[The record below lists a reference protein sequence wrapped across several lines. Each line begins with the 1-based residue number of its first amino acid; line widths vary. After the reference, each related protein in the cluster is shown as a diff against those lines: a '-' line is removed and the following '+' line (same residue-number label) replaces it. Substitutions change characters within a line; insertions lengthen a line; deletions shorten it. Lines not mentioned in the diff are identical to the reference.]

1 MENIEKRVDKIEKE
15 LSEQKKEI
23 MKIQSEI
30 HGSLSNIQTDVIE
43 IKQYIKDNNK
53 IDDLKNG
60 LIEKD
65 VERNT
70 ARIQKLENNQN
81 KLVWTI
87 IVEVIGL
94 VGAATLYFLKIQ

>member
-1 MENIEKRVDKIEKE
+1 MESLEKRVEKIEKE

-23 MKIQSEI
+23 LKIQSEI
-30 HGSLSNIQTDVIE
+30 HGSLSTIQSDVIE
-43 IKQYIKDNNK
+43 IKQCIKDNNK

>member
-1 MENIEKRVDKIEKE
+1 MENLEKRVDKIEKE
-15 LSEQKKEI
+15 LSKQREEI
-23 MKIQSEI
+23 NKIQTEI
-30 HGSLSNIQTDVIE
+30 NGSLSNIQNDLTE
-43 IKQYIKDNNK
+43 IKQCIKDNNK

-81 KLVWTI
+81 KLVWSI
-87 IVEVIGL
+87 IVEIIGL

>member
-1 MENIEKRVDKIEKE
+1 MENLEKRVDRIEKE
-15 LSEQKKEI
+15 LSKQREEI
-23 MKIQSEI
+23 NKIQTEI
-30 HGSLSNIQTDVIE
+30 NGSLSNIQNDLTE
-43 IKQYIKDNNK
+43 IKQCIKDNNK

-81 KLVWTI
+81 KLVWSI
-87 IVEVIGL
+87 IVEIIGL

>member
-1 MENIEKRVDKIEKE
+1 MENLEKRVDRIEKE
-15 LSEQKKEI
+15 LSKQREEI
-23 MKIQSEI
+23 NKIQTEI
-30 HGSLSNIQTDVIE
+30 NGSLSNIQNDLTE
-43 IKQYIKDNNK
+43 IKQCIKDNNK

>member
-1 MENIEKRVDKIEKE
+1 MENLEKRVDKIEKE

-30 HGSLSNIQTDVIE
+30 HGSLSKIQTDVIE
-43 IKQYIKDNNK
+43 IKQCIKDNNK

-81 KLVWTI
+81 KLVWSI
-87 IVEVIGL
+87 IVEIIGL

>member
-1 MENIEKRVDKIEKE
+1 MENLEKRVDRIEKE
-15 LSEQKKEI
+15 LSKQREEI
-23 MKIQSEI
+23 NKIQTEI
-30 HGSLSNIQTDVIE
+30 NGSLSNIQNDLTE
-43 IKQYIKDNNK
+43 IKQCIKDNNK

-94 VGAATLYFLKIQ
+94 VGAATFYFLKIQ

>member
-30 HGSLSNIQTDVIE
+30 HGSLSKIQTDVIE

>member
-1 MENIEKRVDKIEKE
+1 MENLEKRVDRIEKE

-30 HGSLSNIQTDVIE
+30 HGSLSKIQTDVIE
-43 IKQYIKDNNK
+43 IKQCIKDNNK

-94 VGAATLYFLKIQ
+94 VGAATFYFLKIQ

>member
-1 MENIEKRVDKIEKE
+1 MENLEKRVDRIEKE
-15 LSEQKKEI
+15 LSKQREEI
-23 MKIQSEI
+23 NKIQTEI
-30 HGSLSNIQTDVIE
+30 NGSLSNIQNDLTE
-43 IKQYIKDNNK
+43 IKQCIKDNNK

-81 KLVWTI
+81 KLVWSI
-87 IVEVIGL
+87 IVEIIGL
-94 VGAATLYFLKIQ
+94 VGAATFYFLKIQ

>member
-1 MENIEKRVDKIEKE
+1 MENLEKRVDKIEKE

-23 MKIQSEI
+23 MKIQLEI
-30 HGSLSNIQTDVIE
+30 HGSLSKIQTDVIE
-43 IKQYIKDNNK
+43 IKQCIKDNNK

-81 KLVWTI
+81 KLVWTV